1 MSRLSSALLQ
11 TNRGKRRVKID
22 GKLVKKVGSIY
33 VKSMDFP
40 STKFKTMH
48 PYKKRFRSS

>member
-11 TNRGKRRVKID
+11 TNRGKKRVKIG

-33 VKSMDFP
+33 VKKYGFS
-40 STKFKTMH
+40 K
-48 PYKKRFRSS
+48 YKIQNIASL